1 MFILATTERE
11 KLLDT
16 ITSRCQVFEFRA
28 PTREELRDVVIEIGK
43 KEKCTLSA
51 AAADIIAI
59 AADGSYRD
67 ALGITQKV
75 ILASDDATLTPDEV
89 ADVVG
94 APRNMILSE
103 LLNGFALR
111 DVEKGLSA
119 LQSAGAAHVDTKLLY
134 RLLLERV
141 RAVIIARNL
150 TARAG
155 DVLNVFPENEQAVL
169 RSYAEDVAS
178 PINSRL
184 LQRLITTGDFIGKS
198 VIPVLPIELA
208 LIEHCTA

>member
-1 MFILATTERE
+1 
-11 KLLDT
+11 
-16 ITSRCQVFEFRA
+16 
-28 PTREELRDVVIEIGK
+28 
-43 KEKCTLSA
+43 
-51 AAADIIAI
+51 
-59 AADGSYRD
+59 
-67 ALGITQKV
+67 
-75 ILASDDATLTPDEV
+75 
-89 ADVVG
+89 
-94 APRNMILSE
+94 MILSE

-155 DVLNVFPENEQAVL
+155 DVLNVFSDNEQAVL